1 MNAATAGVAPVTPAG
16 VARRIA
22 LVLVVAVAENGVI
35 GQGGR
40 LPWRLKSELAHFR
53 RVTMGKPIVMGRRTY
68 LSIGRPL
75 PGRTN
80 IVVTR
85 QSGYRPDGV
94 LVFHSLAGALDHAQQ
109 IAAADGVDEVM
120 IGGGGEIY
128 REAMPLA
135 ERLYVTHVAVSP
147 SGDARFPLIDPKQWE
162 VEAEPELLRTERDS
176 ADFTVKVYRRREPP
190 AR

>member
-1 MNAATAGVAPVTPAG
+1 MAMIAAVG
-16 VARRIA
+16 
-22 LVLVVAVAENGVI
+22 ENGII
-35 GQGGR
+35 GSDGAI
-40 LPWRLKSELAHFR
+40 PWRLPTDFAHFKR
-53 RVTMGKPIVMGRRTY
+53 TTMGKPLIMGRKTFE
-68 LSIGRPL
+68 SIGKPL

-80 IVVTR
+80 IIVTR
-85 QSGYRPDGV
+85 QAEYRLEGA
-94 LVFHSLAGALDHAQQ
+94 LVFHTLAEALAHAQE

-147 SGDARFPLIDPKQWE
+147 TGDARFPLIDPKQWE
-162 VEAEPELLRTERDS
+162 VEAAPELLRTERDS
-176 ADFTVKVYRRREPP
+176 ADFTVKVYRRREPS

>member
-1 MNAATAGVAPVTPAG
+1 MTVQLAMIAAVG
-16 VARRIA
+16 
-22 LVLVVAVAENGVI
+22 ENGVI
-35 GQGGR
+35 GADGEI
-40 LPWRLKSELAHFR
+40 PWRLPTDFAHFKR
-53 RVTMGKPIVMGRRTY
+53 ATLGKPLIMGRRTY
-68 LSIGRPL
+68 ESIGRPL

-85 QSGYRPDGV
+85 QSAYRPDGV
-94 LVFHSLAGALDHAQQ
+94 LVVHGLAEAIDRALE
-109 IAAADGVDEVM
+109 IAVADGVDEIM

-147 SGDARFPLIDPKQWE
+147 SGDARFPLIDARQWE
-162 VEAEPELLRTERDS
+162 VEAEPALLRTARDS
-176 ADFTVKVYRRREPP
+176 ADFTVKVYRRREPA

>member
-1 MNAATAGVAPVTPAG
+1 MTVPVAMIAAVGD
-16 VARRIA
+16 
-22 LVLVVAVAENGVI
+22 NGII
-35 GQGGR
+35 GSDGAI
-40 LPWRLKSELAHFR
+40 PWRLPTDFAHFKR
-53 RVTMGKPIVMGRRTY
+53 TTMGKPLIMGRRTFE
-68 LSIGRPL
+68 SIGKPL

-85 QSGYRPDGV
+85 QSGYQPDGV

-128 REAMPLA
+128 RQAMPLA

-176 ADFTVKVYRRREPP
+176 ADFTVKVYRRRDPP